1 MNQTESI
8 NSLKNLA
15 SATNMNLFSWISA
28 TAAFTKSS
36 PFWAEQVLQLK
47 KKKKKFHGMSNR
59 RSANQILFVHKN
71 LIKYLKYTFDLE
83 ITFWLYAWCVKPH
96 LVVFA
101 NPESV

>member
-1 MNQTESI
+1 
-8 NSLKNLA
+8 
-15 SATNMNLFSWISA
+15 MNLFSWTSA

-36 PFWAEQVLQLK
+36 PFWAEQVLQPK
-47 KKKKKFHGMSNR
+47 KMFHGMSNR

-71 LIKYLKYTFDLE
+71 LIKYLKNTFDLE